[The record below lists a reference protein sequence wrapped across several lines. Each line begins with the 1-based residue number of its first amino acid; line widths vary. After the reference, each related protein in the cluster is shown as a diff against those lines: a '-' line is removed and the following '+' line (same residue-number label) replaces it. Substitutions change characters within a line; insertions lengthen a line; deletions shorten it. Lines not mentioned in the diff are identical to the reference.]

1 MRPADG
7 GQHVDLLYTV
17 VGKGTEILAK
27 KEPSS
32 KVGYM
37 GPLGV
42 GFLQHSFDR
51 HGRPVRQLQHPADP
65 SVRARA
71 ARTRTLGLKISFPR

>member
-1 MRPADG
+1 MILDDLVAVLGFADERDVQAG
-7 GQHVDLLYTV
+7 GSVLVQLRAH
-17 VGKGTEILAK
+17 AQR
-27 KEPSS
+27 
-32 KVGYM
+32 